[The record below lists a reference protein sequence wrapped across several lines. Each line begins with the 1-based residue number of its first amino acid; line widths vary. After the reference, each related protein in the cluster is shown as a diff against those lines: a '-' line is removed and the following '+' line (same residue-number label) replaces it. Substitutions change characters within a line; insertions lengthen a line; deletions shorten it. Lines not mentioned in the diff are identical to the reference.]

1 MASDLVFLENPELPT
16 DFVEYIYNPKAPPKG
31 NAENPLISRH
41 KASMFMNCNDPCR
54 WRFFHNC
61 VPHLINRRVIDRVPR
76 KKSKF
81 AIRDDNSMEH
91 QAWGITVRHEIAVA
105 YVVCYHVFILALP
118 FAFWGWW
125 QHNHPDDL
133 QNAAVPITVV
143 AGLLSLFWGANGILT
158 EGRHSGSKTG

>member
-1 MASDLVFLENPELPT
+1 MAYDLVFLENPELPT
-16 DFVEYIYNPKAPPKG
+16 DFHEYIYNPKAPPKG

-54 WRFFHNC
+54 WRLFHNC

-91 QAWGITVRHEIAVA
+91 QAWGITVRHEISVA
-105 YVVCYHVFILALP
+105 YVVCYHVLILALP

-143 AGLLSLFWGANGILT
+143 AGLLSLFRGANGILT